1 MASGTKQVQEFAR
14 QFLKLSLVDGAI
26 AAERVAGVL
35 EYIEKHRPAHSLAI
49 LRAYHRLVASE
60 IARSRAVVEHA
71 GSLSDSTLGGIAAA
85 MTRRYG
91 RPVTSVA
98 RRNDTLLAGLR
109 VRVGDDVYESSV
121 SGQLAALAAA
131 V

>member
-1 MASGTKQVQEFAR
+1 MASGSKQVQEFAR
-14 QFLKLSLVDGAI
+14 QFLKLSIVDGTI
-26 AAERVAGVL
+26 APERVAGVL
-35 EYIEKHRPAHSLAI
+35 EYIEKHRPPHALAI
-49 LRAYHRLVASE
+49 LRTYHRLVAAE

-71 GSLSDSTLGGIAAA
+71 GSLSDSILNAIAAA

-98 RRNDTLLAGLR
+98 RRNDALLAGLR

-121 SGQLAALAAA
+121 AGQLAALAAA